1 MIRSYISG
9 LGTHVPERVVTNEE
23 LSRLMDTTDEW
34 IQSRTGIKTRHFA
47 APGEGPSDLAIP
59 ASEQALK
66 AAGLT
71 VADID
76 LIIFATSTPDYYAP
90 GSGVL
95 IQHKMGFPEI
105 GALDIRVQCCGF
117 VYGLSIADQ
126 YIRTGT
132 FENVLL
138 IGAEVQSTILNMSTA
153 GRDVSVIFGDGA
165 GAAVISAT
173 EEERGI
179 LSCHLHSQ
187 GEFYREIFV
196 ELPTSTRSP
205 RLTVEDL
212 ENDRVWPL
220 MNGRE
225 VFRHA
230 VVRFPEVIQE
240 ALDANGLTIDDI
252 SLVVPHQANVR
263 ISKEV
268 ARRLKMPPEQVYS
281 NIHKFGNTTA
291 ASIPLALMDALGENR
306 IQPGDYIVLPA
317 FGSGFTWAAALIK
330 W

>member
-23 LSRLMDTTDEW
+23 LSQLMDTTDEW
-34 IQSRTGIKTRHFA
+34 IQARTGIQTRHFA

-95 IQHKMGFPEI
+95 IQHKMGFREI

-132 FENVLL
+132 FQNILL
-138 IGAEVQSTILNMSTA
+138 IGAEVQSTILNMSTE

-173 EEERGI
+173 QEERGI

-187 GEFYREIFV
+187 GEYYREIFM

-205 RLTVEDL
+205 RITVEDL

-225 VFRHA
+225 VFRQA

-252 SLVVPHQANVR
+252 SLIVPHQANIR

-268 ARRLKMPPEQVYS
+268 ARRLKVPPELVYS

-291 ASIPLALMDALGENR
+291 ASIPLALMDALGEGR
-306 IQPGDYIVLPA
+306 VQPGDYIVLPA

>member
-23 LSRLMDTTDEW
+23 LSQLMDTTDEW
-34 IQSRTGIKTRHFA
+34 IQARTGIQTRHFA

-132 FENVLL
+132 FQNVLL
-138 IGAEVQSTILNMSTA
+138 IGAEVQSTILNMSTE

-173 EEERGI
+173 QEERGI

-187 GEFYREIFV
+187 GEYYREIFM

-205 RLTVEDL
+205 RITVEDL

-225 VFRHA
+225 VFRQA

-252 SLVVPHQANVR
+252 SLVVPHQANIR

-268 ARRLKMPPEQVYS
+268 ARRLKVPPELVYS

-291 ASIPLALMDALGENR
+291 ASIPLALMDALGEGR
-306 IQPGDYIVLPA
+306 VQPGDYIVLPA